1 MFFFSN
7 PISLHGYEPLIVTD
21 PIQINLTR
29 GENTSLFFVHR
40 DSFGFGIDL
49 SGCNSSFVIKRY
61 PNNAKIL
68 FFMDEYKVLYNPN
81 YDDFIY
87 SPTADS
93 IGFGG
98 SSVNIDYEENSFT
111 GGIVFPLY
119 GEDTSNL
126 PKGNYY
132 YEVSITKNN
141 HIKDVLYEGR
151 IYIDDPPSPSTTGP
165 KEPQIKDI
173 EITKGMDTHLFFKH
187 IDSFGNGIDVS
198 SKKTKFTL
206 KRYPI
211 GNRFLMTVENDKIVL
226 GENPLEFTGSTYSS
240 VNQDEEGNS
249 LTGGMVFFIPSE
261 ATETL
266 PQGIWHY
273 AVQITGN
280 GESLTTHEGRAEV
293 LANYYSININNIGI
307 VQ

>member
-7 PISLHGYEPLIVTD
+7 PISLYDYEPLIVTD

-29 GENTSLFFVHR
+29 GENTSLFFTHR

-49 SGCNSSFVIKRY
+49 SGYNSSFVIKRY
-61 PNNAKIL
+61 PNNNKIL
-68 FFMDEYKVLYNPN
+68 FFMDEYRVLYNPN

-87 SPTADS
+87 SPTANS
-93 IGFGG
+93 VGVGG
-98 SSVNIDYEENSFT
+98 SSVNVDYRENSFT

-141 HIKDVLYEGR
+141 YIKDVLYQGR
-151 IYIDDPPSPSTTGP
+151 IYIDDPIPPSTTGF

-173 EITKGMDTHLFFKH
+173 EMTKGMDSYLFFKH
-187 IDSFGNGIDVS
+187 IDSFGNGIDVL
-198 SKKTKFTL
+198 SKKAKFTL

-211 GNRFLMTVENDKIVL
+211 GTRFLMTVEENEVVL
-226 GENPLEFTGSTYSS
+226 GENSLEFTGSTYSFM
-240 VNQDEEGNS
+240 NQDEGGNS
-249 LTGGMVFFIPSE
+249 LTGGIVFLIPSE
-261 ATETL
+261 TTETL

-273 AVQITGN
+273 NVQITGN
-280 GESLTTHEGRAEV
+280 GESPTTHEGRAEV